1 MKKIIYLAFST
12 FLFMCVNNCADYKP
26 IFSSENINFEIGSYT
41 IKGNEILGNKIYYKL
56 ENLSQSTKENT
67 NKQSIDLTIEVKKDQ
82 EVTIKDSA
90 GKISEYKITLNT
102 SVQVTDFL
110 NKKQLLDETFVTSTT
125 YKVQS
130 QYSETINLENKSV
143 DSLLENTYRELL
155 LKLTQ
160 NIIAQ

>member
-1 MKKIIYLAFST
+1 MGLSIKYVGRKRGGVYPQKIQKWTVGEGF
-12 FLFMCVNNCADYKP
+12 FM
-26 IFSSENINFEIGSYT
+26 
-41 IKGNEILGNKIYYKL
+41 LGIC
-56 ENLSQSTKENT
+56 
-67 NKQSIDLTIEVKKDQ
+67 DLLLGLT
-82 EVTIKDSA
+82 
-90 GKISEYKITLNT
+90 
-102 SVQVTDFL
+102 L